1 MDIVEGG
8 YLVDIMAFPNGCFD
22 STKAYNNIIYYDE
35 NIQFIKSTNKE
46 SDFFWTKN
54 IRAFI
59 LCNDLASL
67 SIIKEEILK
76 QIKKDKRTTFKLITT
91 GSVCEKVMNYIGEN
105 KEFFDCIKDVC
116 IYCMDLNKYVSL
128 KEKYPKIHDDIYKK
142 PKDVLNFIN
151 KYSDD
156 NIKAFH
162 MTK

>member
-1 MDIVEGG
+1 
-8 YLVDIMAFPNGCFD
+8 
-22 STKAYNNIIYYDE
+22 
-35 NIQFIKSTNKE
+35 
-46 SDFFWTKN
+46 
-54 IRAFI
+54 
-59 LCNDLASL
+59 
-67 SIIKEEILK
+67 
-76 QIKKDKRTTFKLITT
+76 
-91 GSVCEKVMNYIGEN
+91 MNYIGEN
-105 KEFFDCIKDVC
+105 KDFFDCIKNVC